1 MIKRFGAAW
10 GQILT
15 GVGFAAPA
23 DAACA
28 ETWPSKPVLLFVPY
42 AAGGFTEQAAQA
54 VGKALSFISPLPIY
68 LPMKKAA
75 NCMSLAAIVMR
86 HGAGVNLMMA

>member
-1 MIKRFGAAW
+1 MLIKRFGAAW

-28 ETWPSKPVLLFVPY
+28 ETWPSKPVLLIARDTADSF
-42 AAGGFTEQAAQA
+42 ADQAARA
-54 VGKALSFISPLPIY
+54 IGKALSFISQ
-68 LPMKKAA
+68 
-75 NCMSLAAIVMR
+75 
-86 HGAGVNLMMA
+86 